1 MKKYEKVLLGIFVIG
16 IIAFIADFLIEV
28 CAAGTE
34 LDYHF
39 FGGITKLLSAL
50 FMISVFGLM
59 ALLVSVRLRK
69 RAEAGEP
76 PISRLYKISFIL
88 SFVPFLAMAVYFA
101 AQDEFIF
108 MGETVA
114 VGARAFLD
122 HMIIGGVVV
131 FSIIVP
137 VFPVIIFWQLLYI
150 VKRIQYR
157 NLMK

>member
-1 MKKYEKVLLGIFVIG
+1 MKKYEKVLLGIFGMG

-28 CAAGTE
+28 CVAKVE
-34 LDYHF
+34 PDYHF

-69 RAEAGEP
+69 RVEAGSP
-76 PISRLYKISFIL
+76 PISKLYKISFIL
-88 SFVPFLAMAVYFA
+88 SFVPFLVMAVYFA
-101 AQDEFIF
+101 MQDEFVF
-108 MGETVA
+108 MGETVD

-122 HMIIGGVVV
+122 HMIIGCVVV

-157 NLMK
+157 KLMK